1 MGMFGSRGLTASQQ
15 VSRGG
20 DGTSMALAKPSG
32 PDWHRIAGIVGDALS
47 GAAGQPGMYART
59 LAEGHQQQ
67 AELQRQMAL
76 AQYKQANPDP
86 TGTMQNVAAA
96 GLKPGSP
103 EYQAM
108 MSKVLLQPHYMM
120 LGNPET
126 GQQVIDANN
135 PPAQGGDIDPA
146 AIARL
151 KANPGEAAMFDE
163 HFGPGASAHVLGG
176 Q

>member
-47 GAAGQPGMYART
+47 GAAGQPGMYARS

-76 AQYKQANPDP
+76 GSVDQWQNPDP
-86 TGTMQNVAAA
+86 TSMQRNYEY
-96 GLKPGSP
+96 LKGID
-103 EYQAM
+103 
-108 MSKVLLQPHYMM
+108 PH
-120 LGNPET
+120 E
-126 GQQVIDANN
+126 
-135 PPAQGGDIDPA
+135 GGDLPERSGEPA
-146 AIARL
+146 DTYDRSHDRSPDVRSQRRDA
-151 KANPGEAAMFDE
+151 
-163 HFGPGASAHVLGG
+163 
-176 Q
+176 